1 MPAMPCRN
9 CGLRYDPA
17 MRAPRTSIATLLAG
31 AAMLAGCGSAANP
44 LVDLLPTRSF
54 FIPSISMEPTLAA
67 DARFTAVRIEPAA
80 LKRGDVVVVRS
91 ARGENFVKRLIGL
104 PGETVA
110 LEAGTVIINGTRAEQ
125 VSLGPYRYAFTD
137 ETTGETFQYEA
148 VRLRET
154 LPGSGASHFIL
165 DHEPTLIDDFGPLTL
180 KAGEY
185 FLLGDNRDMSADSRV
200 GPEMRGLGVVRAEQI
215 RRKAELP

>member
-1 MPAMPCRN
+1 
-9 CGLRYDPA
+9 
-17 MRAPRTSIATLLAG
+17 MRATRTTIASLLAG
-31 AAMLAGCGSAANP
+31 AALLAGCDSAVNP
-44 LVDLLPTRSF
+44 FADIWPTRSF

-67 DARFTAVRIEPAA
+67 NARFTAVRIEPEA
-80 LKRGDVVVVRS
+80 LKRGDVVVVEN
-91 ARGENFVKRLIGL
+91 ARGENYVKRLIGL
-104 PGETVA
+104 PGDTVA
-110 LEAGTVIINGTRAEQ
+110 LEGGTVIINGTSAAQ
-125 VSLGPYRYAFTD
+125 TPLGPYRYAFTH

-154 LPGSGASHFIL
+154 LPGSAASHFIL
-165 DHEPTLIDDFGPLTL
+165 DHKPTLIDDFGPLTL

-215 RRKAELP
+215 RRKAKLP